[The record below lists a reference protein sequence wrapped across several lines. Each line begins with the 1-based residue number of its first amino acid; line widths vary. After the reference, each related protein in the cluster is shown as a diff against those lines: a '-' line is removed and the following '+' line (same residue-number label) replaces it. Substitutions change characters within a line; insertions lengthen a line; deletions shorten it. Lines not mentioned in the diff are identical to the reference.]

1 MNKKKQYTVYLLDK
15 KYGKQSER
23 SNSHWEEIFLKQE
36 KKYRKYLS
44 CKKVLKN
51 ISCSLDTIIELKK
64 KEKENYGK
72 EISENGN
79 NFN

>member
-15 KYGKQSER
+15 KYGKQSELP
-23 SNSHWEEIFLKQE
+23 NSHWEEIFLKQE

-44 CKKVLKN
+44 CKKTLKN
-51 ISCSLDTIIELKK
+51 ISASLDTIIELKK
-64 KEKENYGK
+64 NEKENCEKGIGK
-72 EISENGN
+72 NGN